1 MDDKTAPPDD
11 LDYRN
16 PPGTRVTYQA
26 RQRATD
32 RTTWLHLA
40 LHLPAFLLSLALVLA
55 AALVLE
61 AWLGVPAW
69 LPTALWTASG
79 ALTFHRPSEQFL
91 ARHLLRLH
99 RPLPADLATLTPVWH
114 EVTARAGVDG
124 RQYELWIEESS
135 DLNALAAAG
144 HIVAVTRRALEQ
156 LPTTQLAAVLA
167 HELGH
172 HVGGHAWSG
181 LLGWWYGMPGRLAWR
196 GLARATPR
204 LLRTARGAR
213 YTSTTVSILLA
224 IGIWLTFT
232 ALTATYALPLLLL
245 VLPYL
250 TAAVSRRAELRAD
263 AHAAVLGF
271 GPALAQTLHG
281 WSAHET
287 GTPATPGMT
296 GLQVRLLSTH
306 PDHRTRLHHLQPYL
320 QSGR

>member
-1 MDDKTAPPDD
+1 M
-11 LDYRN
+11 
-16 PPGTRVTYQA
+16 
-26 RQRATD
+26 
-32 RTTWLHLA
+32 
-40 LHLPAFLLSLALVLA
+40 
-55 AALVLE
+55 
-61 AWLGVPAW
+61 
-69 LPTALWTASG
+69 
-79 ALTFHRPSEQFL
+79 
-91 ARHLLRLH
+91 
-99 RPLPADLATLTPVWH
+99 
-114 EVTARAGVDG
+114 
-124 RQYELWIEESS
+124 
-135 DLNALAAAG
+135 
-144 HIVAVTRRALEQ
+144 
-156 LPTTQLAAVLA
+156 
-167 HELGH
+167 
-172 HVGGHAWSG
+172 
-181 LLGWWYGMPGRLAWR
+181 
-196 GLARATPR
+196 
-204 LLRTARGAR
+204 
-213 YTSTTVSILLA
+213 SILLA

>member
-135 DLNALAAAG
+135 DLNALAAAST
-144 HIVAVTRRALEQ
+144 ISSRS
-156 LPTTQLAAVLA
+156 P
-167 HELGH
+167 
-172 HVGGHAWSG
+172 GGHWSNCPPPS
-181 LLGWWYGMPGRLAWR
+181 WPPYSPTNWATTWAVMPGPGCSAGGTACPADSPGEDSPEQRPGSCAP
-196 GLARATPR
+196 RA
-204 LLRTARGAR
+204 
-213 YTSTTVSILLA
+213 
-224 IGIWLTFT
+224 
-232 ALTATYALPLLLL
+232 AL
-245 VLPYL
+245 
-250 TAAVSRRAELRAD
+250 
-263 AHAAVLGF
+263 
-271 GPALAQTLHG
+271 
-281 WSAHET
+281 
-287 GTPATPGMT
+287 GTPAP
-296 GLQVRLLSTH
+296 
-306 PDHRTRLHHLQPYL
+306 P
-320 QSGR
+320 

>member
-135 DLNALAAAG
+135 DLNALAAMRPYRRGHQAG
-144 HIVAVTRRALEQ
+144 TGATAHHPAGRRTRPRTGPPRGRSCLVRAARLVVRHAR
-156 LPTTQLAAVLA
+156 PT
-167 HELGH
+167 
-172 HVGGHAWSG
+172 
-181 LLGWWYGMPGRLAWR
+181 RLA
-196 GLARATPR
+196 
-204 LLRTARGAR
+204 
-213 YTSTTVSILLA
+213 
-224 IGIWLTFT
+224 
-232 ALTATYALPLLLL
+232 
-245 VLPYL
+245 
-250 TAAVSRRAELRAD
+250 
-263 AHAAVLGF
+263 
-271 GPALAQTLHG
+271 
-281 WSAHET
+281 
-287 GTPATPGMT
+287 
-296 GLQVRLLSTH
+296 
-306 PDHRTRLHHLQPYL
+306 RTRPSNAPAPAH
-320 QSGR
+320 RARR